1 MPSKWYSIAPPH
13 DDIKQGDFDESV
25 FAAKL
30 GEVVRGGAPADYN
43 DPYAF
48 FQKTYLTKGLENLLQ
63 SVYRKLETGK
73 GPGVVELQTPF
84 GGGKTHALILVYHY
98 LKNGDRVE
106 EELPDGVGL
115 LSPNISAIV
124 GTDVNPSEGFRSGD
138 LVRHTLWGQI
148 AYQLGGKQAY
158 SAIAS
163 NDKNRIS
170 PGVNDLRDML
180 EPLQPF
186 VILLD
191 EVLEYVVRA
200 RGIGIEDSTLGTQ
213 TRSFLQELT
222 EAVSSLDRGLLI
234 ATLPSSE
241 QEDFG
246 ESEQQNLAKME
257 KIFGR
262 LEAIYTPVEGEEIY
276 SIIRRRLFERPDEAE
291 VRSVVDEYVQMYQ
304 KNKNDLPGKVTSGDF
319 RRKMELSYPFHPEV
333 IDILYEKWS
342 TFSSFQRTRG
352 ALRLL
357 ARVVE
362 DLHQREEAIDLILPG
377 DINLGESSIREEFL
391 RHLGNEYEGVIASD
405 IAGDNAKSQRL
416 DRENKTWNGLA
427 QRNATSIF
435 LHSFAA
441 DQGEQGIE
449 LPHIRLDV
457 TRPDTTIA
465 LVANVLHEQRQEL
478 WYLNTRGDQDYF
490 FSNVPNLN
498 RVVIDKKG
506 QVQRAAVRK
515 ELKTRIESELGD
527 KLRPYLWPSSGDEIP
542 DNQDIKLAILDPD
555 EHYDDRELRQWID
568 KKGQSY
574 RTYKNTLI
582 FAVPDEDRHVRF
594 ENKIKDYLALQEI
607 SDGID
612 RGDYTALEEQ
622 KDEVERRIQNL
633 TDDFPRKVREM
644 YQVAKVP
651 VMNGKSL
658 EEIDFGQPAVGR
670 ENLDTWFRRKL
681 TSQMHGKILGRPPS
695 ANLIRSKFFS
705 NGDEIAL
712 SDILEQFYRN
722 PGLPALDD
730 PELIAESIANGV
742 QDGSFGLAREEN
754 EDLVPASVKINQPL
768 SATQVNFHE
777 EGWVL
782 VTASKAEDLKKEARP
797 ESTQPGEADTED
809 SDGEPVPS
817 GGSQPTTPGEDDTPL
832 DTGSE
837 PGESPTES
845 EEETIQELSFRISG
859 VPTGKLH
866 DLHRGVLRPLI
877 REAGEFEFTIE
888 FELKSQDGIPE
899 KTIEEQVMETL
910 QQLEVEVELK
920 DVD

>member
-1 MPSKWYSIAPPH
+1 MPNWYSVAPPH
-13 DDIKQGDFDESV
+13 EDIKQGDFDESV

-30 GEVVRGGAPADYN
+30 GDVVTGDAPPDYN

-48 FQKTYLTKGLENLLQ
+48 FQKTYLTKGLEQLLQ
-63 SVYRKLETGK
+63 SVHRKLEAGR

-98 LKNGDRVE
+98 LQNGDRVE
-106 EELPDGVGL
+106 DELPDGVGL
-115 LSPNISAIV
+115 LSPNVSAIV

-158 SAIAS
+158 SVIAS

-170 PGVNDLRDML
+170 PGRKDIRDML

-200 RGIGIEDSTLGTQ
+200 RGIGIEDSTLGGQ
-213 TRSFLQELT
+213 TLSFLQELT

-246 ESEQQNLAKME
+246 ESKQQNLAKVE
-257 KIFGR
+257 KVFGR

-276 SIIRRRLFERPDEAE
+276 SIIRRRLFERPEEAE
-291 VRSVVDEYVQMYQ
+291 VRSVVDDYVQKYQ
-304 KNKNDLPGKVTSGDF
+304 KNKNDLPGKATSGDF

-333 IDILYEKWS
+333 IDILFEKWS

-362 DLHQREEAIDLILPG
+362 DLYQREEAIDLILPG

-416 DRENKTWNGLA
+416 DSNNKSWNHLA
-427 QRNATSIF
+427 QRNSTSIF

-441 DQGEQGIE
+441 DQNKRGIG
-449 LPHIRLDV
+449 LPYIKLDV
-457 TRPDTTIA
+457 TRPGTPVT
-465 LVANVLHEQRQEL
+465 LVTDVLQKQRQEL
-478 WYLNTRGDQDYF
+478 WYLNTRGDQEYF

-498 RVVIDKKG
+498 RVVIDKKS
-506 QVQRAAVRK
+506 QVQRTAVRK
-515 ELKTRIESELGD
+515 ELKTRIEDELGN
-527 KLRPYLWPSSGDEIP
+527 KLRPYLWPTSGDEIP
-542 DNQDIKLAILDPD
+542 DNQELKLAVLDPD
-555 EHYDDRELRQWID
+555 ENYGDRELRRWVD

-594 ENKIKDYLALQEI
+594 ENKVKDYLALQEI

-612 RGDYTALEEQ
+612 RGDYSALEKQ
-622 KDEVERRIQNL
+622 KDEVESRIDNL
-633 TDDFPRKVREM
+633 TADFPRKVREM
-644 YQVAKVP
+644 YKVAKVP
-651 VMNGKSL
+651 VMNGDSL
-658 EEIDFGQPAVGR
+658 GEIDFGEPPVGR

-695 ANLIRSKFFS
+695 ANLIRSKFLD

-722 PGLPALDD
+722 PDLPALDD

-742 QDGSFGLAREEN
+742 EGGDFGLARK
-754 EDLVPASVKINQPL
+754 EDGNLIPTSIKIDQPI
-768 SATQVNFHE
+768 SPSQVNFHE
-777 EGWVL
+777 EGWML
-782 VTASKAEDLKKEARP
+782 ITASKANELQEEVRTEPSEPDGKSAR
-797 ESTQPGEADTED
+797 GG
-809 SDGEPVPS
+809 DGEPVSPGGDNSPS
-817 GGSQPTTPGEDDTPL
+817 PGEPDSGRKKPS
-832 DTGSE
+832 SE
-837 PGESPTES
+837 P
-845 EEETIQELSFRISG
+845 EEETVQELSLRISG
-859 VPTGKLH
+859 VPTGKIN
-866 DLHRGVLRPLI
+866 DLSRGVLMPLI
-877 REAGEFEFTIE
+877 QEAGEFEFNIE
-888 FELKSQDGIPE
+888 FEVRSDEGIS
-899 KTIEEQVMETL
+899 KKKIEQKVMETL
-910 QQLEVEVELK
+910 EQLGVDVEKETK
-920 DVD
+920 

>member
-1 MPSKWYSIAPPH
+1 MPKWYSVAPPH

-30 GEVVRGGAPADYN
+30 GDVVTGDAPPDYN

-48 FQKTYLTKGLENLLQ
+48 FQKTYLTKGLEKLLQ
-63 SVYRKLETGK
+63 SVHRKLEGGK

-98 LKNGDRVE
+98 LKNGDRVK
-106 EELPDGVGL
+106 EELPDDVGL

-124 GTDVNPSEGFRSGD
+124 GTDINPSEGFRTGD

-148 AYQLGGKQAY
+148 AYQLGGQQAY

-170 PGVNDLRDML
+170 PGRKDLRAML

-186 VILLD
+186 AILLD

-200 RGIGIEDSTLGTQ
+200 RGIGIEDSTLGSQ
-213 TRSFLQELT
+213 TLSFLQELT
-222 EAVSSLDRGLLI
+222 EAVSSLDQGLLI

-291 VRSVVDEYVQMYQ
+291 VRSVVDEYVQTYQ
-304 KNKNDLPGKVTSGDF
+304 KNRNDLPGKATSGDF

-357 ARVVE
+357 ARVAE
-362 DLHQREEAIDLILPG
+362 DLYEREEAIDLILPG
-377 DINLGESSIREEFL
+377 DINLGKSAIREEFL
-391 RHLGNEYEGVIASD
+391 RHLGPEYEGVIDSD

-416 DRENKTWNGLA
+416 DSENRSWDHLA

-441 DQGEQGIE
+441 DQNERGID
-449 LPHIRLDV
+449 LPYIKVDV
-457 TRPDTTIA
+457 ARPDTPLT
-465 LVANVLHEQRQEL
+465 LVTDVLQKQRQEL
-478 WYLNTRGDQDYF
+478 WYLNTRGDQEYF

-498 RVVIDKKG
+498 RVVIDKKS
-506 QVQRAAVRK
+506 QVQRTSVRK
-515 ELKTRIESELGD
+515 ELKTRIESELGN
-527 KLRPYLWPSSGDEIP
+527 KLRTYLWPSSGDKIP
-542 DNQDIKLAILDPD
+542 DNQELKLAVLDPD
-555 EHYDDRELRQWID
+555 ENYEDRELRRWID

-582 FAVPDEDRHVRF
+582 FAVPDDDRHVRF

-612 RGDYTALEEQ
+612 RGDYSALEEQ
-622 KDEVERRIQNL
+622 KDEVQRRIQNL

-681 TSQMHGKILGRPPS
+681 NSQMHGKILGRPPS
-695 ANLIRSKFFS
+695 ANLIRSKFLD
-705 NGDEIAL
+705 NGNEIAL

-742 QDGSFGLAREEN
+742 QDGSFGLARR
-754 EDLVPASVKINQPL
+754 EDVDLTPSSVKINQPL
-768 SATQVNFHE
+768 STSQVNFQE

-782 VTASKAEDLKKEARP
+782 ITALKADDLQEEVQP
-797 ESTQPGEADTED
+797 ESPGPDGGDTAGG
-809 SDGEPVPS
+809 DGETGSPGDSPTRSPRGDGTPPS
-817 GGSQPTTPGEDDTPL
+817 TE
-832 DTGSE
+832 SE
-837 PGESPTES
+837 PGGSDSEP
-845 EEETIQELSFRISG
+845 EEETVQQLSLRISG
-859 VPTGKLH
+859 VPTGKLN

-888 FELKSQDGIPE
+888 FEVESEEGIPE
-899 KTIEEQVMETL
+899 KKIEQQVMETL
-910 QQLEVEVELK
+910 RQLGAEVEVEK
-920 DVD
+920 SS